1 MVEDFLR
8 QSPLAHLGL
17 AAIALA
23 GREEAAGVAL
33 AEQPFRTVITLRGD
47 AADAAFTAA
56 VAEAFGPALPGAVGE
71 VSGEPDGR
79 QALRLGPDEWWLTDA
94 ADDAG
99 PLVEALERALAGR
112 FASAVDTSDNWFAF
126 EVSGPRTLDLLAKA
140 CPLDLPPPRLRPR
153 PLRPVAAGQGPGHA
167 AAAGREPALPP
178 PRPPLLRRLRLALAE
193 RRRPRI
199 RGERPG
205 GVRAGGRLVF
215 YTAMPYK

>member
-140 CPLDLPPPRLRPR
+140 CPLDLHPR
-153 PLRPVAAGQGPGHA
+153 AFGPGRCAQSLLAKAPATLQQLDESPRFRLHIRRSFA
-167 AAAGREPALPP
+167 DYAWRWLSDAGREYGVSV
-178 PRPPLLRRLRLALAE
+178 LA
-193 RRRPRI
+193 
-199 RGERPG
+199 G
-205 GVRAGGRLVF
+205 
-215 YTAMPYK
+215 